1 MGGGADDALA
11 TQREILLQAV
21 AFEVVLAVE
30 QAGHDGVNGL
40 VGGTADHGVHFGDL
54 LLDLAA
60 VALGQAAGDD
70 DLQIGVLLLVGAGF
84 EDVFDGLGLGAL
96 DEAAGVD
103 QNDVGLT
110 QLGHSLVPGRQQDV
124 DHAVQIDLVL
134 RAAKGNTCNF
144 HKGMLLSFFYNW
156 VLLHATSP
164 SMLRIATSPCRGGL
178 GSPRK
183 VSGFARGSPTRKD
196 SPGRG
201 RGRVNARRGM
211 AVERMR
217 D

>member
-1 MGGGADDALA
+1 MGGGADDTLA
-11 TQREILLQAV
+11 AQREVLLQAV

-40 VGGTADHGVHFGDL
+40 VGGAADHGVHFGDL
-54 LLDLAA
+54 FLDLAA

-70 DLQIGVLLLVGAGF
+70 DLQIGVLLLVRAGF
-84 EDVFDGLGLGAL
+84 QDVFDGLGLGAL

-110 QLGHSLVPGRQQDV
+110 QLGHGLVPGRQQDV

-144 HKGMLLSFFYNW
+144 HKGMLLSFFFT
-156 VLLHATSP
+156 VPVFFRTAVPARCVRDEAAVQTSRY
-164 SMLRIATSPCRGGL
+164 SCSTRWIAS
-178 GSPRK
+178 
-183 VSGFARGSPTRKD
+183 
-196 SPGRG
+196 
-201 RGRVNARRGM
+201 
-211 AVERMR
+211 RMTG
-217 D
+217 